1 MVSEREGLPDWVGPR
16 ARKEGPPDREIRFR
30 AAAAALAQSI
40 LRNRSAPGSPN
51 CPVLVEGIKDER
63 ALRTLGFSGVIEKVN
78 RGWDRSR
85 LVAYLHDTYGTRNI
99 VDGGPSL
106 ILLMDWDRTGGRL
119 QTGFRDRL
127 MALDVPVDETL
138 RRVLL
143 KVMKPEGRT
152 VESLAPHSRTLAPM
166 IEELLGGEG

>member
-1 MVSEREGLPDWVGPR
+1 M
-16 ARKEGPPDREIRFR
+16 
-30 AAAAALAQSI
+30 
-40 LRNRSAPGSPN
+40 
-51 CPVLVEGIKDER
+51 
-63 ALRTLGFSGVIEKVN
+63 IEKMN

-99 VDGGPSL
+99 ADGGPPL

-119 QTGFRDRL
+119 QTGIRDRL
-127 MALDVPVDETL
+127 MALDTPVDEAL

-152 VESLAPHSRTLAPM
+152 VESLAPHSRILTPM
-166 IEELLGGEG
+166 IEELLGEAD

>member
-1 MVSEREGLPDWVGPR
+1 MVSEREDLPDWVAKR

-40 LRNRSAPGSPN
+40 LRNRPSPSSPN
-51 CPVLVEGIKDER
+51 CPVLVEGVKDER
-63 ALRTLGFSGVIEKVN
+63 ALRILGFSGVIEKVN

-99 VDGGPSL
+99 VDGGPPL

-127 MALDVPVDETL
+127 MALDVPVDEAL
-138 RRVLL
+138 RRILL

-152 VESLAPHSRTLAPM
+152 VESLAPHSRMLAPM
-166 IEELLGGEG
+166 IEEILGGAD

>member
-1 MVSEREGLPDWVGPR
+1 MSEREGLPDWVGQR

-40 LRNRSAPGSPN
+40 LRNRSSPGSPN
-51 CPVLVEGIKDER
+51 CPILVEGIKDDR
-63 ALRTLGFSGVIEKVN
+63 ALRALGFSGVIERVN

-85 LVAYLHDTYGTRNI
+85 LVAYLYDTYGTRNT
-99 VDGGPSL
+99 VDKGPPL

-138 RRVLL
+138 RQVLL

-152 VESLAPHSRTLAPM
+152 VEALAPHSEKLVPM
-166 IEELLGGEG
+166 IDEVLREVN

>member
-1 MVSEREGLPDWVGPR
+1 MSERKGLPDWVERR

-30 AAAAALAQSI
+30 AAAKAIAQSI
-40 LRNRSAPGSPN
+40 LRNRPSLDSPN
-51 CPVLVEGIKDER
+51 CPVLVEGTKDVK
-63 ALRTLGFSGVIEKVN
+63 ALRALGFSGVIEKVN

-85 LVAYLHDTYGTRNI
+85 MVAYLHDTYGTRNI
-99 VDGGPSL
+99 TDGAPSL

-127 MALDVPVDETL
+127 MALDIPVDETL

-143 KVMKPEGRT
+143 KAMKPEGRT
-152 VESLAPHSRTLAPM
+152 VESLTPHSSTLVPM
-166 IEELLGGEG
+166 IDEILREVD

>member
-1 MVSEREGLPDWVGPR
+1 MVSGREGLPDRVGQR
-16 ARKEGPPDREIRFR
+16 DRKEGPPDREIRFR

-40 LRNRSAPGSPN
+40 LRNRPSPSSPN
-51 CPVLVEGIKDER
+51 CPVLVEGVKDER
-63 ALRTLGFSGVIEKVN
+63 ALRILGFSGVIEKVN

-99 VDGGPSL
+99 VDGGPPL

-127 MALDVPVDETL
+127 MALDVPVDEAL

-152 VESLAPHSRTLAPM
+152 IESLAPHSRTLAPM
-166 IEELLGGEG
+166 IKELLGETD

>member
-1 MVSEREGLPDWVGPR
+1 MVSEREGLPDRVGQR
-16 ARKEGPPDREIRFR
+16 DRKEGPPDREIRFR

-40 LRNRSAPGSPN
+40 LRNRPSPSSPN
-51 CPVLVEGIKDER
+51 CPVLVEGVKDER
-63 ALRTLGFSGVIEKVN
+63 ALRILGFSGVIEKVN

-99 VDGGPSL
+99 VDGGPPL

-127 MALDVPVDETL
+127 MALDIPIDEAL
-138 RRVLL
+138 HRVLL

-152 VESLAPHSRTLAPM
+152 VESLAPHSRVLAPM
-166 IEELLGGEG
+166 IEEILGEAD

>member
-1 MVSEREGLPDWVGPR
+1 MVSEREDLPDWVAKR

-40 LRNRSAPGSPN
+40 LRNLPSTGSPN
-51 CPVLVEGIKDER
+51 CPVLVEGVKDER

-99 VDGGPSL
+99 VDGGPPL

-127 MALDVPVDETL
+127 MALDVPVDEAL
-138 RRVLL
+138 RRILL

-152 VESLAPHSRTLAPM
+152 VESLAPHSRMLAPM
-166 IEELLGGEG
+166 IEEILGGAD

>member
-1 MVSEREGLPDWVGPR
+1 MSKRTGLPDWARQR
-16 ARKEGPPDREIRFR
+16 ARAAGPPDRTVRFEL
-30 AAAAALAQSI
+30 AAKAIVSAI
-40 LRNRSAPGSPN
+40 LRNRPIAEGGSG
-51 CPVLVEGIKDER
+51 CPVVVEGLKDER
-63 ALRTLGFSGVIEKVN
+63 ALRALGFSGTIEKVN

-99 VDGGPSL
+99 VDGGPPL

-152 VESLAPHSRTLAPM
+152 VESLAPHSRMLAPM
-166 IEELLGGEG
+166 IEEILGGAD